1 VGVAHA
7 HRTVN
12 AFVFPYAME
21 EVQRDIKASISSCI
35 RCLSSSDHAEP
46 GFWLSLLCGRGGGAV
61 LISRGDFR
69 GAILSFRVGR
79 DEGLE
84 GFD

>member
-1 VGVAHA
+1 MGWGGRIEDREVDVGVAHA
-7 HRTVN
+7 HR
-12 AFVFPYAME
+12 
-21 EVQRDIKASISSCI
+21 DINASISSCI